1 MPPVLEPGRPNAPES
16 SWTCPSCGSTATA
29 HYCGNCGERNLARLV
44 PIARNKTATE
54 PSRSYLGRLRASL
67 RALASPPGQLTSDWI
82 RGRRVGY
89 LPPLPLFLWINVAF
103 FVVQSVSGLGILTWP
118 LRVHLSDDSISW
130 LTTWLLAR
138 HHPDMRVAT
147 DAYANVFNALESV
160 NAKSL
165 VIVMVPAFAGV
176 LGVLV
181 LDRRHGFKDSFTFA
195 THFFAF
201 SLIWLCAL
209 FPTVAIALSLIT
221 VSGIPL
227 PSNHSMDLAV
237 TCLEGAVLAWY
248 LYVALDTVFG
258 LSKLRRAITALALVA
273 ALYEILKAYHVVV
286 FAVTLYST

>member
-16 SWTCPSCGSTATA
+16 WTCPSCGSTATTR
-29 HYCGNCGERNLARLV
+29 YCGNCGERNIARV
-44 PIARNKTATE
+44 DPIAGNEIATE
-54 PSRSYLGRLRASL
+54 PTRSYLGRLHASL
-67 RALASPPGQLTSDWI
+67 RALASPPGQLTNDWI
-82 RGRRVGY
+82 GGRRLGY
-89 LPPLPLFLWINVAF
+89 LAPLPLFLWINVAF
-103 FVVQSVSGLGILTWP
+103 FVIQSVTGLGILTWP

-138 HHPDMRVAT
+138 HRPDMRVPM
-147 DAYANVFNALESV
+147 DAYANVFDALESV

-165 VIVMVPAFAGV
+165 VLVMVPAFGGV
-176 LGVLV
+176 LGVLL

-195 THFFAF
+195 MHFFAF

-209 FPTVAIALSLIT
+209 FPTVTIALSLST

-258 LSKLRRAITALALVA
+258 LSRLRRAITVLALVA
-273 ALYEILKAYHVVV
+273 ALSVILKAYHVVV
-286 FAVTLYST
+286 FVVTLYST

>member
-1 MPPVLEPGRPNAPES
+1 V
-16 SWTCPSCGSTATA
+16 
-29 HYCGNCGERNLARLV
+29 
-44 PIARNKTATE
+44 I
-54 PSRSYLGRLRASL
+54 
-67 RALASPPGQLTSDWI
+67 
-82 RGRRVGY
+82 
-89 LPPLPLFLWINVAF
+89 
-103 FVVQSVSGLGILTWP
+103 QSVSGLGILTWP

-130 LTTWLLAR
+130 LSTWLLAR
-138 HHPDMRVAT
+138 RHPDMTVPT

-181 LDRRHGFKDSFTFA
+181 LDRHHGFKDSFTFA
-195 THFFAF
+195 AHFFAF

-258 LSKLRRAITALALVA
+258 LSRLRRAITVLALVA
-273 ALYEILKAYHVVV
+273 AL
-286 FAVTLYST
+286 